1 MASTGPKFNKL
12 GKNLAKLAKA
22 QDLNSSD
29 SFSNSQSY
37 KTNNTP
43 DNFKLKLQ
51 NKSSKKSEF
60 TSSVH
65 EFLKQSTEIQDE
77 IRKLSE
83 ICQQISPKFQD
94 SKVMEVSERID
105 WEKANEVLASLGYSP
120 LEIVNDEVPY
130 EVLSETFMQV
140 LNDLSNQKGILDQ
153 NKEALMKNEKE
164 YEAVVEENASLKTKL
179 QKLSSRKNLEVEI
192 QELEKMT
199 HEMEN
204 RFNKLKAKLKE
215 KDLIIREM
223 RTNHGLYDRNH
234 GLYDKSQDLGYKEHE
249 NQEDHEKDENI
260 RRVFG
265 SFMFREVRER
275 SKTDQKILAL
285 IGNYE
290 SKVNNTQLQ
299 VILDELEVFS
309 SNDALALIAKLKQ
322 EAFVFQETEKVIQEL
337 FYQLFTKPISGSF
350 LVKYESLFEEIL
362 SKVNNLISTVKYLE
376 EFKLNVTSTL
386 SIKKTANSS
395 EILDKVQSVIKI
407 RKLFQIPDDDNE
419 NQTIENLFF
428 FVHEMKQFLKKA
440 RSVLGKNLSVSELL
454 EELISRLE

>member
-12 GKNLAKLAKA
+12 GKNLAKLSKP

-51 NKSSKKSEF
+51 SKSKKSEF
-60 TSSVH
+60 TSSVQ

-105 WEKANEVLASLGYSP
+105 WEKVNEVLASLGYSP
-120 LEIVNDEVPY
+120 LETIKDEVPY

-153 NKEALMKNEKE
+153 NKETLMQNEKD
-164 YEAVVEENASLKTKL
+164 YEAITQENMTLKTRL
-179 QKLSSRKNLEVEI
+179 QKTASRKNFEAEI

-199 HEMEN
+199 QEMES
-204 RFNKLKAKLKE
+204 RFNKLKVKLKE

-223 RTNHGLYDRNH
+223 QNSQGFNERSQGY
-234 GLYDKSQDLGYKEHE
+234 YDKSQELI
-249 NQEDHEKDENI
+249 EKGQGNEEPFQDNEKTRKI
-260 RRVFG
+260 FG
-265 SFMFREVRER
+265 SFLFREPRDR
-275 SKTDQKILAL
+275 SKTDQKVLA
-285 IGNYE
+285 IIEHYE
-290 SKVNNTQLQ
+290 KKIDNTQLQ

-322 EAFVFQETEKVIQEL
+322 EAYVHQETEKVVQEL
-337 FYQLFTKPISGSF
+337 FYQLFGKPISGSF
-350 LVKYESLFEEIL
+350 LYKYESVFEEVL
-362 SKVNNLISTVKYLE
+362 SKVNDLVNTVKYLE
-376 EFKLNVTSTL
+376 EFKFNVMNGL
-386 SIKKTANSS
+386 SIKKTAGHS
-395 EILDKVQSVIKI
+395 EVLEKIQSVIKI

-440 RSVLGKNLSVSELL
+440 RSILGNDLSVCDLL
-454 EELISRLE
+454 EELISRLD